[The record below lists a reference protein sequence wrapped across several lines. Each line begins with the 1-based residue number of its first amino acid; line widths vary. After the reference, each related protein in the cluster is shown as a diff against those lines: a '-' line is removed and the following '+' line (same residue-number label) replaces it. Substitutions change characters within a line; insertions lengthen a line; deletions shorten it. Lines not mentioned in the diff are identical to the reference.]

1 VNASPPPGAAGRP
14 AHPRYLGRYELRQV
28 LGKGAHATV
37 WIAHDPRFDRLV
49 AIKALAPVPP
59 GRGASMEAWLR
70 EARHLGRLSHPH
82 IATLFEADVIDGQPA
97 LVFEYVAGQTLAG
110 HLQDNGALRAADA
123 VNLMIPVLE
132 ALQVAHAAGVVHRDL
147 KPSNILLDRS
157 LRPKLTDFGIAARM
171 AAPHGD
177 ADSVQGTPGYL
188 SPEAAAG
195 QGATPASDVFCA
207 ALVLAEMLFGKPL
220 VDGRDTRRAIQR
232 VAHEDL
238 DLPQDSVYEVDDA
251 LRSLLMRGLARDAGQ
266 RIGSAQA
273 FAQALRDWQGQQQL
287 ENASTPAPQGSHA
300 TLGFLL
306 RRMRHKSD
314 FPAMSE
320 SIGRVQSMA
329 SSENESQNSLT
340 SEILKDVAL
349 TNKLLRLVNTAQFAH
364 AGGGSISTVSRAVSL
379 IGFVGIRNIAM
390 SLVLLEHMQNKAHA
404 NLLKSEFLRA
414 LLAGSLAS
422 DLCAVSREGE
432 EVFIGSLFQ
441 NLGRL
446 LTEFYFPEEAQQ
458 MRQAVAAG
466 KTEDVAALG
475 VLGMTCEDLGL
486 GVARVWDLP
495 ASIQRLMSKPVGNPP
510 ARMPADTDERL
521 RWLCLA
527 SNEMAD
533 AFLHKEG
540 DALARE
546 LARLSTRYAS
556 GLGLEGR
563 HIQTVALAAREK
575 LAQTAEALGVQV
587 ASGSP
592 AARLLRPAPLKPVPE
607 DSLQPLELTAQTPAD
622 APAATSAEA
631 AAVPRGV
638 SAELLATGIQD
649 ITNAMVED
657 FELNDVLRMVLETM
671 YRALGFRRVLFCLR
685 DAATQSLTGRFGL
698 GEDAASV
705 ARLFRVPLKDPQ
717 DLFGMVCNKG
727 VDTLIRDAAVPTVA
741 NKLPAWYRG
750 QINAPA
756 FLLLPLQIKG
766 TPFGLIYADQA
777 SASDIALDEKELALL
792 KTLRNQAV
800 MAFRQS
806 RP

>member
-1 VNASPPPGAAGRP
+1 MNATPPPSPGARP
-14 AHPRYLGRYELRQV
+14 AHPKYLGRYELRQV
-28 LGKGAHATV
+28 LGKGVHATV
-37 WIAHDPRFDRLV
+37 WLAHDPRLDRLV
-49 AIKALAPVPP
+49 AIKVMQAVRP
-59 GRGASMEAWLR
+59 GARAGMEPWLR
-70 EARHLGRLSHPH
+70 EARHVARLSHPH

-110 HLQDNGALRAADA
+110 HLHENGAMPAAEA
-123 VNLMIPVLE
+123 LALMLPVLD
-132 ALQVAHAAGVVHRDL
+132 ALHVAHAAGVVHRDL
-147 KPSNILLDRS
+147 KPSNILLDRG
-157 LRPKLTDFGIAARM
+157 LRPKVTDFGIAASM
-171 AAPHGD
+171 GTADVDAAM
-177 ADSVQGTPGYL
+177 VQGTPGYL
-188 SPEAAAG
+188 SPEAATG
-195 QGATPASDVFCA
+195 QAATATGDVFSA
-207 ALVLAEMLFGKPL
+207 ALVLAEMLFGQAL
-220 VDGRDTRRAIQR
+220 VDGRDTYRAIYR
-232 VAHEDL
+232 VTHEDL
-238 DLPQDSVYEVDDA
+238 TLPQDCVHEVDDA
-251 LRSLLMRGLARDAGQ
+251 LRTLLMRALARDARR
-266 RIGSAQA
+266 RIASAEA
-273 FAQALRDWQGQQQL
+273 FAQALRHWQTQQQDNSNGQ
-287 ENASTPAPQGSHA
+287 EPQGSHA

-329 SSENESQNSLT
+329 SSEN
-340 SEILKDVAL
+340 VAL
-349 TNKLLRLVNTAQFAH
+349 TNKLLRLVNTTQFAH

-404 NLLKSEFLRA
+404 NLLKAEFLRA

-458 MRQAVAAG
+458 MRKGIAAG
-466 KTEDVAALG
+466 KTEDVAALA
-475 VLGMTCEDLGL
+475 VLGMTCEELGL

-495 ASIQRLMSKPVGNPP
+495 ASIQRLMRKPAGNPP
-510 ARMPADTDERL
+510 ARVPADTEERL

-556 GLGLEGR
+556 GLGLEVR
-563 HIQTVALAAREK
+563 HIQTMALAAREK
-575 LAQTAEALGVQV
+575 LAQTAEAMGVQV
-587 ASGSP
+587 SGDSP
-592 AARLLRPAPLKPVPE
+592 ASRLLRPAPIKALPA
-607 DSLQPLELTAQTPAD
+607 DSLQPLELTA
-622 APAATSAEA
+622 EA
-631 AAVPRGV
+631 APEAAHNIQTVTLPRVV
-638 SAELLATGIQD
+638 SADLLATGIQD

-685 DAATQSLTGRFGL
+685 DPATQSLTGRFGL
-698 GEDAASV
+698 GDDAAAV
-705 ARLFRVPLKDPQ
+705 AKLFRVPLKDAQ

-727 VDTLIRDAAVPTVA
+727 LDTLIRDAGVPNVA
-741 NKLPAWYRG
+741 QKLPAWYRS

-756 FLLLPLQIKG
+756 FLLLPLQLKG
-766 TPFGLIYADQA
+766 TTFGLIYADKS

>member
-1 VNASPPPGAAGRP
+1 MNATPPSNASDRP
-14 AHPRYLGRYELRQV
+14 AHAKYLGRYELRQM
-28 LGKGAHATV
+28 LGQGTHSTV
-37 WIAHDPRFDRLV
+37 WLAHDPRLNRLV
-49 AIKALAPVPP
+49 AIKVLASPQP
-59 GRGASMEAWLR
+59 GSSATV
-70 EARHLGRLSHPH
+70 EARLSLARQVGRLSHPH
-82 IATLFEADVIDGQPA
+82 IATLFEADIIDGQPA
-97 LVFEYVAGQTLAG
+97 LVFEHEASQTLAG
-110 HLQDNGALRAADA
+110 HLQSVGALHPTDA

-132 ALQVAHAAGVVHRDL
+132 ALQAAHAAGVVHRNL
-147 KPSNILLDRS
+147 KPSNILLDRA
-157 LRPKLTDFGIAARM
+157 LRPWVTDFAMAARVG
-171 AAPHGD
+171 AADDG
-177 ADSVQGTPGYL
+177 ARNVQGTPGYL
-188 SPEAAAG
+188 SPEAARG
-195 QGATPASDVFCA
+195 QGAAAVSDVFCA

-220 VDGRDTRRAIQR
+220 VDGQDPLHAIHR
-232 VAHEDL
+232 VTHEDL
-238 DLPQDSVYEVDDA
+238 ALPADGVHEVDDA
-251 LRSLLMRGLARDAGQ
+251 LRSVLMRGLARDA
-266 RIGSAQA
+266 RLRVESAQA
-273 FAQALRDWQGQQQL
+273 FAQALRDWQGQQQP
-287 ENASTPAPQGSHA
+287 ENTLTPAPQGSHV

-320 SIGRVQSMA
+320 SIGRVQNMA
-329 SSENESQNSLT
+329 SSENESLNSLT

-349 TNKLLRLVNTAQFAH
+349 TNKVLRLVNTAQFAH

-404 NLLKSEFLRA
+404 NLLKAEFLRA

-446 LTEFYFPEEAQQ
+446 LTEFYFPEEAQLI
-458 MRQAVAAG
+458 RQAMTAG
-466 KTEDVAALG
+466 KSEDVAALG

-486 GVARVWDLP
+486 GVARVWDMP
-495 ASIQRLMSKPVGNPP
+495 ASIQRLMHKPLGSPP
-510 ARMPADTDERL
+510 ARPPAEPEERL

-527 SNEMAD
+527 SNELAD

-540 DALARE
+540 EAQARE
-546 LARLSTRYAS
+546 LARLGARYAH
-556 GLGLEGR
+556 GLGLEGK
-563 HIQTVALAAREK
+563 HIQTVALAARER
-575 LAQTAEALGVQV
+575 LAQTAEAMGLQV
-587 ASGSP
+587 AADSP
-592 AARLLRPAPLKPVPE
+592 AARLLRPTSAKPAPV
-607 DSLQPLELTAQTPAD
+607 DALQPHALTARPPEAQASPSTDTPAMPH
-622 APAATSAEA
+622 A
-631 AAVPRGV
+631 V

-657 FELNDVLRMVLETM
+657 VELNDVLRMVLETM
-671 YRALGFRRVLFCLR
+671 YRALGFRRVLLCLR
-685 DAATQSLTGRFGL
+685 DAGSHRLTGRFGL
-698 GEDAASV
+698 GEDATSV
-705 ARLFRVPLKDPQ
+705 AQLFQVPLKDAQ

-727 VDTLIRDAAVPTVA
+727 LDTLIRDARVSSVA
-741 NKLPAWYRG
+741 QRLPVWYRS

-766 TPFGLIYADQA
+766 APFGLIYADKA

-806 RP
+806 RH

>member
-1 VNASPPPGAAGRP
+1 MNATPPTGRP
-14 AHPRYLGRYELRQV
+14 AHPKYLGRYELRQV
-28 LGKGAHATV
+28 LGKGLHATV
-37 WIAHDPRFDRLV
+37 WLAHDPRLDRLV
-49 AIKALAPVPP
+49 AIKVMQAVRP
-59 GRGASMEAWLR
+59 GASAAMEPWLR
-70 EARHLGRLSHPH
+70 EARHVARLSHPH
-82 IATLFEADVIDGQPA
+82 IATLFEADVIDGQPS

-110 HLQDNGALRAADA
+110 HLLQNGAMPAADA
-123 VNLMIPVLE
+123 VALMLKVLD
-132 ALQVAHAAGVVHRDL
+132 ALQVAHAAGLVHRDL
-147 KPSNILLDRS
+147 KPSNILLDRQ
-157 LRPKLTDFGIAARM
+157 LGPKVTDFGIAAPM
-171 AAPHGD
+171 GTSD
-177 ADSVQGTPGYL
+177 TSTVQGTPGYL
-188 SPEAAAG
+188 SPEAATG
-195 QGATPASDVFCA
+195 QAATATSDVFSA
-207 ALVLAEMLFGKPL
+207 ALVLAEMLFGQPL
-220 VDGRDTRRAIQR
+220 VDGRDTYRAIYR
-232 VAHEDL
+232 VTHEDL
-238 DLPQDSVYEVDDA
+238 ALPPGSVHDVDDA
-251 LRSLLMRGLARDAGQ
+251 LRTLLMRALARDARR
-266 RIGSAQA
+266 RIASAEA
-273 FAQALRDWQGQQQL
+273 FAQALRDWQGLQQ
-287 ENASTPAPQGSHA
+287 ESSHTSEPQGSHA

-329 SSENESQNSLT
+329 SSENESLNALT

-349 TNKLLRLVNTAQFAH
+349 TNKLLRLVNTPQFAH
-364 AGGGSISTVSRAVSL
+364 AGGGGISTVSRAVSL

-404 NLLKSEFLRA
+404 HLLQVEFLRA

-422 DLCAVSREGE
+422 DLCALSREGE

-446 LTEFYFPEEAQQ
+446 LTEFYFPEEAQE
-458 MRQAVAAG
+458 MRKGVAAG
-466 KTEDVAALG
+466 KSEDVAALG

-495 ASIQRLMSKPVGNPP
+495 ASIQRLMRRPAGNPP
-510 ARMPADTDERL
+510 SRPPADAEERL

-527 SNEMAD
+527 SNDMAD

-546 LARLSTRYAS
+546 LARLSARYAN
-556 GLGLEGR
+556 GLGLEGK

-587 ASGSP
+587 AGDSP
-592 AARLLRPAPLKPVPE
+592 AARLLRPAVIKVLPA
-607 DSLQPLELTAQTPAD
+607 DSLQPLELTAQA
-622 APAATSAEA
+622 APDSPHDLPTVAL
-631 AAVPRGV
+631 PRVV
-638 SAELLATGIQD
+638 SADLLATGIQD

-671 YRALGFRRVLFCLR
+671 YRALGFRRVLLCLR
-685 DAATQSLTGRFGL
+685 DPASHSLTGRFGL
-698 GEDAASV
+698 GDDAAAV
-705 ARLFRVPLKDPQ
+705 AQLFRVPLKDAQ

-727 VDTLIRDAAVPTVA
+727 LDTLIRDASVPNVA
-741 NKLPAWYRG
+741 QKLPLWFRSH
-750 QINAPA
+750 INAPA
-756 FLLLPLQIKG
+756 FLLLPLQLKG
-766 TPFGLIYADQA
+766 STFGLIYADKA
-777 SASDIALDEKELALL
+777 KASDIALDEKELALL

>member
-1 VNASPPPGAAGRP
+1 VKSTPPPATSGRS
-14 AHPRYLGRYELRQV
+14 AHPRYLGRYELREV
-28 LGKGAHATV
+28 LGKGVHATV
-37 WIAHDPRFDRLV
+37 WLAHDPRLDRLV
-49 AIKALAPVPP
+49 AIKVMQAVHP
-59 GRGASMEAWLR
+59 GAGAAMEPWLR
-70 EARHLGRLSHPH
+70 EARHVARLAHPH
-82 IATLFEADVIDGQPA
+82 IATLFEADVIDGKPS

-110 HLQDNGALRAADA
+110 HLAAAGAMPAANA
-123 VNLMIPVLE
+123 VALMLPVLD
-132 ALQVAHAAGVVHRDL
+132 ALQVAHASGLVHRDL
-147 KPSNILLDRS
+147 KPSNILLDS
-157 LRPKLTDFGIAARM
+157 NLRPKVTDFGIAAPM
-171 AAPHGD
+171 GTSD
-177 ADSVQGTPGYL
+177 TDTVQGTPGYL
-188 SPEAAAG
+188 SPEAATG
-195 QGATPASDVFCA
+195 QAATATSDVFSA
-207 ALVLAEMLFGKPL
+207 TLVLAEMLFGQPL
-220 VDGRDTRRAIQR
+220 VDGRDTYRAIYR
-232 VAHEDL
+232 VTHEDL
-238 DLPQDSVYEVDDA
+238 VLPEDSVHEVDDG
-251 LRSLLMRGLARDAGQ
+251 LRTLLMRGLARHARH
-266 RIGSAQA
+266 RIASAEA
-273 FAQALRDWQGQQQL
+273 LAQALRDWQGQQQDSG
-287 ENASTPAPQGSHA
+287 NAPEPQGSHA

-329 SSENESQNSLT
+329 SSENESLNSLT

-349 TNKLLRLVNTAQFAH
+349 TNKLLRLVNTPQFAH

-404 NLLKSEFLRA
+404 NLLKAEFLRA

-458 MRQAVAAG
+458 MRKGVAAG
-466 KTEDVAALG
+466 QSDDVAALG
-475 VLGMTCEDLGL
+475 VLGMTCEELGL

-495 ASIQRLMSKPVGNPP
+495 ASIQRLMRKPAGNPP
-510 ARMPADTDERL
+510 TRPPADTEERL

-527 SNEMAD
+527 SNDMAD

-546 LARLSTRYAS
+546 LARLSARYAS
-556 GLGLEGR
+556 GLGLEGK
-563 HIQTVALAAREK
+563 HIQAMALAAREK
-575 LAQTAEALGVQV
+575 LGQTAEAMGVV
-587 ASGSP
+587 VTSDSP
-592 AARLLRPAPLKPVPE
+592 AARLLRPVPIKE
-607 DSLQPLELTAQTPAD
+607 LPADSLQTLELTAET
-622 APAATSAEA
+622 APVAAMTAPTSTL
-631 AAVPRGV
+631 PRVV

-685 DAATQSLTGRFGL
+685 DPATQSLTGRFGL
-698 GEDAASV
+698 GDDAASV
-705 ARLFRVPLKDPQ
+705 AKLFRVPLKDAQ

-727 VDTLIRDAAVPTVA
+727 LDTLIRDACVPNVA
-741 NKLPAWYRG
+741 QKLPVWYRS

-756 FLLLPLQIKG
+756 FLLLPLQLKG
-766 TPFGLIYADQA
+766 STFGLIYADKA

>member
-1 VNASPPPGAAGRP
+1 MTSSAPPGISSRP
-14 AHPRYLGRYELRQV
+14 AHPKYLGRYELREV

-37 WIAHDPRFDRLV
+37 WLAHDPRLDRLV
-49 AIKALAPVPP
+49 AIKATRAVQP
-59 GRGASMEAWLR
+59 GTGAAMEPWLR
-70 EARHLGRLSHPH
+70 EARHVARLSHAH
-82 IATLFEADVIDGQPA
+82 IATLFEADVIDGQPS

-110 HLQDNGALRAADA
+110 HLRDNGALPAADA
-123 VNLMIPVLE
+123 VALMLPVLD

-147 KPSNILLDRS
+147 KPSNILLDAT
-157 LRPKLTDFGIAARM
+157 LRPKVTDFGIAARM
-171 AAPHGD
+171 GTPDVD
-177 ADSVQGTPGYL
+177 ATTVQGTPGYM
-188 SPEAAAG
+188 SPEAATGRA
-195 QGATPASDVFCA
+195 ATATSDVFSA
-207 ALVLAEMLFGKPL
+207 ALVLAEMVFGKPL
-220 VDGRDTRRAIQR
+220 VDGSDAYRAIYR
-232 VAHEDL
+232 VTHEDL
-238 DLPQDSVYEVDDA
+238 VLPQDSLYEVDDG
-251 LRSLLMRGLARDAGQ
+251 LRTLLMRGLARDAHK
-266 RIGSAQA
+266 RIESAQQ
-273 FAQALRDWQGQQQL
+273 FGLDLRAWQSQHG
-287 ENASTPAPQGSHA
+287 AVAPEAQGSHA

-329 SSENESQNSLT
+329 STENESLNSLT

-404 NLLKSEFLRA
+404 SLLKAEFLRA

-422 DLCAVSREGE
+422 DLCTASREGE

-458 MRQAVAAG
+458 MRKDVVAG
-466 KTEDVAALG
+466 KSEDVAALS

-495 ASIQRLMSKPVGNPP
+495 ASIQRLMRKPAGNPP
-510 ARMPADTDERL
+510 ARTPANTEERL

-527 SNEMAD
+527 SNDMAD
-533 AFLHKEG
+533 AFLHMEG

-546 LARLSTRYAS
+546 LVRLSTRYAG
-556 GLGLEGR
+556 GLGLESR

-575 LAQTAEALGVQV
+575 LAQTAEAMGVLV
-587 ASGSP
+587 AADSP
-592 AARLLRPAPLKPVPE
+592 AARLLRPSPIKAMPV
-607 DSLQPLELTAQTPAD
+607 DSLQPLELTAEPGGEASGAAQ
-622 APAATSAEA
+622 PAAL
-631 AAVPRGV
+631 PRAV
-638 SAELLATGIQD
+638 SADLLATGIQD

-671 YRALGFRRVLFCLR
+671 YRSLGFRRVLFCLR

-698 GEDAASV
+698 GDDAAAV
-705 ARLFRVPLKDPQ
+705 AKLFRVPLKDTQ
-717 DLFGMVCNKG
+717 DLFGMVCIKG
-727 VDTLIRDAAVPTVA
+727 LDTLIRDASVPNVA
-741 NKLPAWYRG
+741 QKLPAWYRS

-756 FLLLPLQIKG
+756 FLLLPLQLKG
-766 TPFGLIYADQA
+766 TPFGLIYADKA

>member
-1 VNASPPPGAAGRP
+1 MKPTSPPGTSGRP
-14 AHPRYLGRYELRQV
+14 AHPKYLGRYELREV
-28 LGKGAHATV
+28 LGKGVHATV
-37 WIAHDPRFDRLV
+37 WLAHDPRLDRQV
-49 AIKALAPVPP
+49 AIKVMQAVRP
-59 GRGASMEAWLR
+59 GAGAAMEPWLR
-70 EARHLGRLSHPH
+70 EARHVARLSHPH
-82 IATLFEADVIDGQPA
+82 IATLFEADVIDGQPS
-97 LVFEYVAGQTLAG
+97 LVFEYVAGQTLAA
-110 HLQDNGALRAADA
+110 HLLDKGAMPATDA
-123 VNLMIPVLE
+123 VALMLSVLD
-132 ALQVAHAAGVVHRDL
+132 ALQSAHAAGVVHRDL
-147 KPSNILLDRS
+147 KPSNILLDRN
-157 LRPKLTDFGIAARM
+157 LRPKVTDFGIAARM
-171 AAPHGD
+171 GTAEVDAAT
-177 ADSVQGTPGYL
+177 VQGTPGYL
-188 SPEAAAG
+188 SPEAATG
-195 QGATPASDVFCA
+195 QAATDTSDVFSA
-207 ALVLAEMLFGKPL
+207 ALVLAEMLFGQAL
-220 VDGRDTRRAIQR
+220 VDGRDTYRAIYR
-232 VAHEDL
+232 VTHEDL
-238 DLPQDSVYEVDDA
+238 ALPQDGVHDVDDA
-251 LRSLLMRGLARDAGQ
+251 LRTLLMRALARDARR
-266 RIGSAQA
+266 RIASAEA
-273 FAQALRDWQGQQQL
+273 LAQALREWQGQQQDS
-287 ENASTPAPQGSHA
+287 STPEPQASHA

-329 SSENESQNSLT
+329 SSENESLNSLT

-349 TNKLLRLVNTAQFAH
+349 TNKLLRLVNTPQFAH

-379 IGFVGIRNIAM
+379 IGFVGIRNMAM

-404 NLLKSEFLRA
+404 NLLKVEFLRA

-422 DLCAVSREGE
+422 DLCALSREGE

-446 LTEFYFPEEAQQ
+446 LTEFYFPEEAQE
-458 MRQAVAAG
+458 MRKGVASG
-466 KTEDVAALG
+466 KSEDVAALG

-495 ASIQRLMSKPVGNPP
+495 ASIQRLMRKPAGNPP
-510 ARMPADTDERL
+510 TRAPADTEERL

-527 SNEMAD
+527 ANDMAD

-546 LARLSTRYAS
+546 LARLSSRYAG
-556 GLGLEGR
+556 GLGLEGK

-575 LAQTAEALGVQV
+575 LAQTAEAMGVHV
-587 ASGSP
+587 SSDSP
-592 AARLLRPAPLKPVPE
+592 AARLLRPAQIKELPV
-607 DSLQPLELTAQTPAD
+607 DSLQPLELTAEPAPD
-622 APAATSAEA
+622 EPETAQPSPP
-631 AAVPRGV
+631 PRAV
-638 SAELLATGIQD
+638 SADLLATGIQD

-705 ARLFRVPLKDPQ
+705 AKLFRVPLKDAQ

-727 VDTLIRDAAVPTVA
+727 LDTLIRDAGVPNVA
-741 NKLPAWYRG
+741 QKLPVWYRS

-756 FLLLPLQIKG
+756 FLLLPLQLKG
-766 TPFGLIYADQA
+766 TPFGLIYADKA

>member
-1 VNASPPPGAAGRP
+1 MKPTPPPGASGRP
-14 AHPRYLGRYELRQV
+14 AHPKYLGRYELREV
-28 LGKGAHATV
+28 LGKGVHATV
-37 WIAHDPRFDRLV
+37 WLAHDPRLDRQV
-49 AIKALAPVPP
+49 AIKVLQAVQP
-59 GRGASMEAWLR
+59 GAGAAMEPWLR
-70 EARHLGRLSHPH
+70 EARHVARLSHPH
-82 IATLFEADVIDGQPA
+82 IATLFEADVIDGQPS

-110 HLQDNGALRAADA
+110 HLHDTGALPAADA
-123 VNLMIPVLE
+123 VALMLSVLD
-132 ALQVAHAAGVVHRDL
+132 ALQSAHAAGVVHRDL
-147 KPSNILLDRS
+147 KPSNILLDRN
-157 LRPKLTDFGIAARM
+157 LRPKVTDFGIAARVGST
-171 AAPHGD
+171 AED
-177 ADSVQGTPGYL
+177 TDTVQGTPGYM
-188 SPEAAAG
+188 SPEAATG
-195 QGATPASDVFCA
+195 QAATATSDVFSA
-207 ALVLAEMLFGKPL
+207 ALVLAEMLFGQPL
-220 VDGRDTRRAIQR
+220 VDGRDTFRAIYR
-232 VAHEDL
+232 VTHEEL
-238 DLPQDSVYEVDDA
+238 ALPQDGTHGVDDA
-251 LRSLLMRGLARDAGQ
+251 LRTLLMRALVRDARR
-266 RIGSAQA
+266 RIASADA
-273 FAQALRDWQGQQQL
+273 FAQALRDWQKLQQDSDIAP
-287 ENASTPAPQGSHA
+287 EPQGGHA

-329 SSENESQNSLT
+329 SSENESLNALT

-349 TNKLLRLVNTAQFAH
+349 TNKLLRLVNTPQFAH

-404 NLLKSEFLRA
+404 NLLKAEFLRA

-422 DLCAVSREGE
+422 DLCVLSREGE
-432 EVFIGSLFQ
+432 ELFIGSLFQ

-458 MRQAVAAG
+458 MRQGVAAG
-466 KTEDVAALG
+466 KSEDVAALG

-495 ASIQRLMSKPVGNPP
+495 ASIQRLMRKPAGNPP
-510 ARMPADTDERL
+510 ARPPADTEERL

-527 SNEMAD
+527 ANDLAD

-546 LARLSTRYAS
+546 LVRLSNRYAS
-556 GLGLEGR
+556 GLGLDSR
-563 HIQTVALAAREK
+563 HIQAVALAARDK
-575 LAQTAEALGVQV
+575 LAQTAEAMGVQAV
-587 ASGSP
+587 GDSP
-592 AARLLRPAPLKPVPE
+592 AARLLKPAPVKALPVDP
-607 DSLQPLELTAQTPAD
+607 LQPLELTAHAEPEVSHDIQTV
-622 APAATSAEA
+622 TL
-631 AAVPRGV
+631 PRVV

-685 DAATQSLTGRFGL
+685 DAATHSLTGRFGL
-698 GEDAASV
+698 GDDAAAV
-705 ARLFRVPLKDPQ
+705 ARLFRVPLKDAQ
-717 DLFGMVCNKG
+717 DLFGMVCNKNL
-727 VDTLIRDAAVPTVA
+727 DTLIRDAGVPNVA
-741 NKLPAWYRG
+741 QKLPVWYRS
-750 QINAPA
+750 QINAPT
-756 FLLLPLQIKG
+756 FLLLPLQLKG

-777 SASDIALDEKELALL
+777 GASDIALNEKELALL

>member
-1 VNASPPPGAAGRP
+1 VKATPPPSASHRP
-14 AHPRYLGRYELRQV
+14 AHPKYLGRYELRQV
-28 LGKGAHATV
+28 LGKGARTTV
-37 WIAHDPRFDRLV
+37 WLAHDPRLDRLV
-49 AIKALAPVPP
+49 AIKALAPVQP
-59 GRGASMEAWLR
+59 GSGVAMESWLR
-70 EARHLGRLSHPH
+70 EARHVARLSHPH

-97 LVFEYVAGQTLAG
+97 LVFEYVPGHTLAR
-110 HLQDNGALRAADA
+110 HLQDNGALRATDA
-123 VNLMIPVLE
+123 VNLMIPVLD

-157 LRPKLTDFGIAARM
+157 LHPKVTDFGIAMRM
-171 AAPHGD
+171 GAADGD
-177 ADSVQGTPGYL
+177 ASTVQGTPGYL
-188 SPEAAAG
+188 SPEAATGHSA
-195 QGATPASDVFCA
+195 AAVSDVFCA

-220 VDGRDTRRAIQR
+220 VDGRDTYRAIYR
-232 VAHEDL
+232 VTHEDL
-238 DLPQDSVYEVDDA
+238 DLPEDSVHEVDDA
-251 LRSLLMRGLARDAGQ
+251 LRSLLMRGLARDARK
-266 RIGSAQA
+266 RIDSAQA
-273 FAQALRDWQGQQQL
+273 FAQALRDWQGLQQ
-287 ENASTPAPQGSHA
+287 ENASTPPPQGSHA

-329 SSENESQNSLT
+329 SSENESLNSLT

-364 AGGGSISTVSRAVSL
+364 AGGGSINTVSRAVSL

-404 NLLKSEFLRA
+404 NLLKAEFLRA

-422 DLCAVSREGE
+422 DLCAISREGE

-446 LTEFYFPEEAQQ
+446 LTEFYFPEEAQLIR
-458 MRQAVAAG
+458 MAVAAG

-486 GVARVWDLP
+486 GVARAWDLP
-495 ASIQRLMSKPVGNPP
+495 ASIQRLMRKPLGGPP
-510 ARMPADTDERL
+510 ARPPADTEERL

-540 DALARE
+540 EALARE
-546 LARLSTRYAS
+546 LAHLSARYAH
-556 GLGLEGR
+556 GLGLDGK

-575 LAQTAEALGVQV
+575 LAQTAEAMGVQV
-587 ASGSP
+587 ASDSP
-592 AARLLRPAPLKPVPE
+592 AARLLRPAPNKPVPR
-607 DSLQPLELTAQTPAD
+607 DSLQPLELTATPPD
-622 APAATSAEA
+622 APANPGTEATAMPHA
-631 AAVPRGV
+631 V

-657 FELNDVLRMVLETM
+657 VELNDVLRMVLETM
-671 YRALGFRRVLFCLR
+671 YRALGFRRVLLCLR
-685 DAATQSLTGRFGL
+685 DTATHSLTGRFGL

-705 ARLFRVPLKDPQ
+705 ARLFQVPLKDTQ

-727 VDTLIRDAAVPTVA
+727 LDTLIRDASVPTVA
-741 NKLPAWYRG
+741 QRLPVWYRS

-766 TPFGLIYADQA
+766 TPFGLIYADKA

-800 MAFRQS
+800 MAFRQA

>member
-1 VNASPPPGAAGRP
+1 MKATPPPSASHRP
-14 AHPRYLGRYELRQV
+14 AHPKYLGRYELRQI
-28 LGKGAHATV
+28 LGKGARTTV
-37 WIAHDPRFDRLV
+37 WLAHDPRLDRLV
-49 AIKALAPVPP
+49 AIKVLVPVQP
-59 GRGASMEAWLR
+59 GRGVVAMEPWLR
-70 EARHLGRLSHPH
+70 EARHVGRLSHPH

-97 LVFEYVAGQTLAG
+97 LVFEYVPGQTLAG

-123 VNLMIPVLE
+123 VNLMIPVLD

-157 LRPKLTDFGIAARM
+157 LQPKVTDFGIAVRM
-171 AAPHGD
+171 GATDGD
-177 ADSVQGTPGYL
+177 DNTVQGTPGYL
-188 SPEAAAG
+188 SPEAATG
-195 QGATPASDVFCA
+195 HSATAVSDVFCA

-220 VDGRDTRRAIQR
+220 VDGRDTYRAIYR
-232 VAHEDL
+232 VTHEDL
-238 DLPQDSVYEVDDA
+238 ALPEDGVHEVDDA
-251 LRSLLMRGLARDAGQ
+251 LRSLLMRGLARDARK
-266 RIGSAQA
+266 RIDSAQA
-273 FAQALRDWQGQQQL
+273 FAQALRDWHSQVQ

-329 SSENESQNSLT
+329 SSENESLNSLT

-404 NLLKSEFLRA
+404 NLLKAEFLRA

-446 LTEFYFPEEAQQ
+446 LTEFYFPEEAQLIR
-458 MRQAVAAG
+458 MAVATG

-495 ASIQRLMSKPVGNPP
+495 ASIQRLMRKPLGGPP
-510 ARMPADTDERL
+510 ARPPADTEERL

-540 DALARE
+540 EVLARE
-546 LARLSTRYAS
+546 LARLSARYAH
-556 GLGLEGR
+556 GLGLDGK

-575 LAQTAEALGVQV
+575 LAQTAEAMGVQV
-587 ASGSP
+587 TADSP
-592 AARLLRPAPLKPVPE
+592 AARLLRPAPTKPTPL
-607 DSLQPLELTAQTPAD
+607 DSLQPLELTATPNAD
-622 APAATSAEA
+622 APATTTTQA
-631 AAVPRGV
+631 AAVPHAV

-657 FELNDVLRMVLETM
+657 VELNDVLRMVLETM
-671 YRALGFRRVLFCLR
+671 YRALGFRRVLLCLR
-685 DAATQSLTGRFGL
+685 DTATHTLTGRFGL

-705 ARLFRVPLKDPQ
+705 AKLFQVPLKDTQ

-727 VDTLIRDAAVPTVA
+727 LDTLIRDASVPTVA
-741 NKLPAWYRG
+741 QRLPVWYRSK
-750 QINAPA
+750 INAPA

-766 TPFGLIYADQA
+766 TPFGLIYADKA

-800 MAFRQS
+800 MAFRQA

>member
-1 VNASPPPGAAGRP
+1 MKSTPPPSPGSRP
-14 AHPRYLGRYELRQV
+14 AHPKYLGRYELRQV
-28 LGKGAHATV
+28 LGKGVQATV
-37 WIAHDPRFDRLV
+37 WLAHDPRLDRQV
-49 AIKALAPVPP
+49 AIKVMPAVRP
-59 GRGASMEAWLR
+59 GAGAAMEPWLR
-70 EARHLGRLSHPH
+70 EARHVARLSHPH
-82 IATLFEADVIDGQPA
+82 IATLFEADVIDGQPS

-110 HLQDNGALRAADA
+110 HLLENGAMPAANA
-123 VNLMIPVLE
+123 VALVLSVLD

-147 KPSNILLDRS
+147 KPSNILLDRN
-157 LRPKLTDFGIAARM
+157 LRPKVTDFGIAARM
-171 AAPHGD
+171 GT
-177 ADSVQGTPGYL
+177 ADVNADTVQGTPGYL
-188 SPEAAAG
+188 SPEAATG
-195 QGATPASDVFCA
+195 QAATATSDVFGA
-207 ALVLAEMLFGKPL
+207 ALVLAEMLFGQPL
-220 VDGRDTRRAIQR
+220 VDGRDTYRAIYR
-232 VAHEDL
+232 VTHEDL
-238 DLPQDSVYEVDDA
+238 ALPQDSVHEVDDA
-251 LRSLLMRGLARDAGQ
+251 LRTLLMRGLARDARR
-266 RIGSAQA
+266 RIASAEA
-273 FAQALRDWQGQQQL
+273 FAQALREWQALQQD
-287 ENASTPAPQGSHA
+287 NAGAPEPQGSHA

-329 SSENESQNSLT
+329 SSENESLNSLT

-349 TNKLLRLVNTAQFAH
+349 TNKLLRLVNTPQFAH

-404 NLLKSEFLRA
+404 HLLKVEFLRA

-422 DLCAVSREGE
+422 DLCALSREGE

-446 LTEFYFPEEAQQ
+446 LTEFYFPEEAHQ
-458 MRQAVAAG
+458 MRKGVAAG
-466 KTEDVAALG
+466 KSEDVAALA
-475 VLGMTCEDLGL
+475 VLGMTCEELGL

-495 ASIQRLMSKPVGNPP
+495 ASIQRLMRKPAGNPP
-510 ARMPADTDERL
+510 TRAPADTEERL

-527 SNEMAD
+527 SNDMAD

-546 LARLSTRYAS
+546 LARLSSRYAG
-556 GLGLEGR
+556 GLGLESK
-563 HIQTVALAAREK
+563 HIQTVALAAREN
-575 LAQTAEALGVQV
+575 LAQTAEAMGVQV
-587 ASGSP
+587 TSDSP
-592 AARLLRPAPLKPVPE
+592 AARLLRPAPIKVLPA
-607 DSLQPLELTAQTPAD
+607 DSLQPLELTA
-622 APAATSAEA
+622 EA
-631 AAVPRGV
+631 APEAPETVPTSAVPRVV
-638 SAELLATGIQD
+638 SADLLATGIQD

-685 DAATQSLTGRFGL
+685 DAASQSLTGRFGL

-705 ARLFRVPLKDPQ
+705 AKLFRVPLKDAQ

-727 VDTLIRDAAVPTVA
+727 LDTLIRDASVPNVA
-741 NKLPAWYRG
+741 QKLPVWYRS

-756 FLLLPLQIKG
+756 FLLLPLQLKG
-766 TPFGLIYADQA
+766 TPFGLIYADKA

>member
-1 VNASPPPGAAGRP
+1 MKATPSPNPSGRP
-14 AHPRYLGRYELRQV
+14 NHPKYLGRYELRQV
-28 LGKGAHATV
+28 LGKGVHATV
-37 WIAHDPRFDRLV
+37 WLAHDPRLDRLV
-49 AIKALAPVPP
+49 AIKVMQGVRP
-59 GRGASMEAWLR
+59 GAGAAMEPWLR
-70 EARHLGRLSHPH
+70 EARHVARLSHPH
-82 IATLFEADVIDGQPA
+82 IATLFEADVIDGQPS
-97 LVFEYVAGQTLAG
+97 LVFEYVSGQTLAG
-110 HLQDNGALRAADA
+110 HLQDTGALLAADA
-123 VNLMIPVLE
+123 VALMLPVLD

-147 KPSNILLDRS
+147 KPSNILLDRN
-157 LRPKLTDFGIAARM
+157 LRPKVTDFGIAARM
-171 AAPHGD
+171 GTSD
-177 ADSVQGTPGYL
+177 ADASTVQGTPGYL
-188 SPEAAAG
+188 SPEAATG
-195 QGATPASDVFCA
+195 QAATATSDVFGA

-220 VDGRDTRRAIQR
+220 VDGSDTYRAIYR
-232 VAHEDL
+232 VTHEDL
-238 DLPQDSVYEVDDA
+238 VLPQDSVHEVDDA
-251 LRSLLMRGLARDAGQ
+251 LRTLLMRALARDARK

-273 FAQALRDWQGQQQL
+273 LAQDLRDWQAKQQDNTSAA
-287 ENASTPAPQGSHA
+287 EPQGSHA

-329 SSENESQNSLT
+329 SSENESLNSLT

-404 NLLKSEFLRA
+404 NLLKAEFLRA

-422 DLCAVSREGE
+422 DLCALSREGE

-458 MRQAVAAG
+458 MRQGVAAG
-466 KTEDVAALG
+466 KSEDVAALA

-495 ASIQRLMSKPVGNPP
+495 ASIQRLMRKPAGNPP
-510 ARMPADTDERL
+510 TRTPADTEERL

-556 GLGLEGR
+556 GLGLDSR
-563 HIQTVALAAREK
+563 HIQATALAAREK
-575 LAQTAEALGVQV
+575 LAQTAEAMGVQV
-587 ASGSP
+587 AGDSP
-592 AARLLRPAPLKPVPE
+592 AARLLRPAPLKVLPA
-607 DSLQPLELTAQTPAD
+607 DSLQPLELTAEHAPD
-622 APAATSAEA
+622 APEAVQPSAP
-631 AAVPRGV
+631 PRLV

-698 GEDAASV
+698 GDDAASV
-705 ARLFRVPLKDPQ
+705 AKLFRVPLKDAQ

-727 VDTLIRDAAVPTVA
+727 LDTLIRDAGVPNVA
-741 NKLPAWYRG
+741 QKLPVWYRS

-756 FLLLPLQIKG
+756 FLLLPLQLKG
-766 TPFGLIYADQA
+766 TPFGLIYADKA